1 MKYIHV
7 FIFNVRELNQVNRM
21 HDQFQICA
29 EETHKNDSISNVK
42 EHNKIKII
50 CDYFQVFAE
59 GKYLYVFISIALESI
74 IKLMRHRFLIFTEEQ
89 YNASSLSNMCRR
101 TT

>member
-59 GKYLYVFISIALESI
+59 GKYLYVFFIYCARE
-74 IKLMRHRFLIFTEEQ
+74 HYQ
-89 YNASSLSNMCRR
+89 VDASSLSNIYRR
-101 TT
+101 TI